1 MARIKKSLRNG
12 LVKMYLNSIF
22 ADPERTAR
30 LVDIAQ
36 SSFLPLLKGAIFYTI
51 PLTLITFVIG
61 LIFAVL
67 TALARISQSKILQSI
82 ARVYVSA
89 IRGTPLLVQLFIIF
103 YGLPTIGITLDSY
116 IAAIIGFS
124 LSVGAYG
131 SEIIRAAII
140 SIPKGQWEA
149 GYSIGMSYSQVL
161 RRIIL
166 PQAARVSIPPLSNSF
181 ISLVKDTSLASLVL
195 LTEMF
200 RKAQE
205 IASTNYEYL
214 LVYTEAALIYWVICF
229 FLSILQQM
237 MEKKLDR
244 YVS

>member
-1 MARIKKSLRNG
+1 
-12 LVKMYLNSIF
+12 MYLNSIF

-30 LVDIAQ
+30 LMDIAQ

-61 LIFAVL
+61 LILAIL
-67 TALARISQSKILQSI
+67 TALARISHLKVLQMI
-82 ARVYVSA
+82 ARIYVSI

-103 YGLPTIGITLDSY
+103 YGLPTVGITLDSY
-116 IAAIIGFS
+116 VAAIIGFS

-166 PQAARVSIPPLSNSF
+166 PQATRVSIPPLSNSF

-195 LTEMF
+195 LTELF

-205 IASTNYEYL
+205 IAATNYEFL
-214 LVYTEAALIYWVICF
+214 LVYSEAALIYWVICF
-229 FLSILQQM
+229 FLSILQQSL
-237 MEKKLDR
+237 ETRLDR

>member
-1 MARIKKSLRNG
+1 MEHTKKSLRNG

-30 LVDIAQ
+30 LMDIAQ

-61 LIFAVL
+61 LILAIL
-67 TALARISQSKILQSI
+67 TALARISHLKVLQMI
-82 ARVYVSA
+82 ARIYVSI

-103 YGLPTIGITLDSY
+103 YGLPTVGITLDSY
-116 IAAIIGFS
+116 VAAIIGFS

-166 PQAARVSIPPLSNSF
+166 PQATRVSIPPLSNSF

-195 LTEMF
+195 LTELF

-205 IASTNYEYL
+205 IAATNYEFL
-214 LVYTEAALIYWVICF
+214 LVYSEAALIYWVICF
-229 FLSILQQM
+229 FLSILQQSL
-237 MEKKLDR
+237 ETRLDR